1 MKNDNVRK
9 VFYIKDMEKKEKK
22 IPVSRSKS
30 AFKERERERKEKER
44 AEREKA
50 KAVMEENL
58 ADENETQ
65 ENETQETEKKPF
77 SWKLAAG
84 ILAGVVITGAAG
96 YVGMSMK
103 YQNTYLPGTCING
116 MNAAGMSPK
125 AVEEAMAKEAGDYSL
140 RLVLRND
147 ASENIEG
154 SAIGLNTVFDGSLEN
169 ILKQQNPYTWPIHM
183 IKGENYEIE
192 TMLAYEDEALDQ
204 AVDSLNAMDPAHVT
218 APENAHLSD
227 YIKGEGYSV
236 IPETEGDQLNPE
248 KVKEEVKAAINDLK
262 EEIDLDELG
271 CYEEPAVRSDDE
283 SLTAMA
289 DSLNHYV
296 NMTVTYTMGSKNEI
310 LDGEQ
315 IHTWLSYSDGQ
326 VTVDEG
332 KISEYVKSLASKYN
346 TAYTKRTFKTSYGPE
361 VEVSGVYGWRI
372 DQQAEAAALKEALA
386 EGKNVTKEP
395 AYAQKA
401 ASHDGNDYGNTY
413 AEVNLTAQHMYFYK
427 DGKKILESDFVSGNV
442 SKGYTTP
449 PGLFSLTYKQR
460 DATLKGQGYAS
471 PVKFWMPFN
480 GGIGFH
486 DASWR
491 NTFGGTIYKKNGSH
505 GCVNMPYAA
514 AKTLFENVYAGMPV
528 ICYNLPGTENA
539 QSSKASGKDDSSTCT
554 ANNGSTADPG
564 TVPDPAGRDSGTCYR
579 PCGTGRDH
587 KGTRDCCTDPGTFRV
602 CYCTADRNHLSGG
615 ECHKRSGACVY
626 HRSSCRGDRTRGLM
640 AENVDKSQKPFYN
653 AF

>member
-9 VFYIKDMEKKEKK
+9 VFYIKNMEKKEKK
-22 IPVSRSKS
+22 IPVSRSRS
-30 AFKERERERKEKER
+30 AFKEREQERKEKEK
-44 AEREKA
+44 AEREKT
-50 KAVMEENL
+50 KAVREENQ
-58 ADENETQ
+58 AEENETK
-65 ENETQETEKKPF
+65 ETEKKPF

-103 YQNTYLPGTCING
+103 YQNTYLPGTRING
-116 MNAAGMSPK
+116 MNVAGMSSK

-204 AVDSLNAMDPAHVT
+204 AVDSLNAMDPAYVT
-218 APENAHLSD
+218 APVDAHLSD

-236 IPETEGDQLNPE
+236 MPETEGDQLKPE

-283 SLTAMA
+283 SLIALA
-289 DSLNHYV
+289 ESLNRYA
-296 NMTVTYTMGSKNEI
+296 NMTITYTMGSKKEI
-310 LDGEQ
+310 LDGEK
-315 IHTWLSYSDGQ
+315 IHTWLSYAGGQ
-326 VTVDEG
+326 VSIDES

-346 TAYTKRTFKTSYGPE
+346 TAYSKRTFKTSYGPQ
-361 VEVSGVYGWRI
+361 VEVSGFYGWRI
-372 DQQAEAAALKEALA
+372 NQQAEAAALKEALA
-386 EGKNVTKEP
+386 EGKNVTNEP

-413 AEVNLTAQHMYFYK
+413 VEVNLTAQHLFMYK
-427 DGKKILESDFVSGNV
+427 EGQKILESDFVSGNV

-449 PGLFSLTYKQR
+449 PGLFGLTYKQR

-471 PVKFWMPFN
+471 PVRFWMPFN

-491 NTFGGTIYKKNGSH
+491 NTFGGTIYKKSGSH
-505 GCVNMPYAA
+505 GCLMQLRRLYLKMCMQEYRSSAIIWQVQKIPR
-514 AKTLFENVYAGMPV
+514 
-528 ICYNLPGTENA
+528 LPRLPEKLK
-539 QSSKASGKDDSSTCT
+539 QQYL
-554 ANNGSTADPG
+554 
-564 TVPDPAGRDSGTCYR
+564 YR
-579 PCGTGRDH
+579 PHRQNSPHRHRH
-587 KGTRDCCTDPGTFRV
+587 KHRLR
-602 CYCTADRNHLSGG
+602 HSQ
-615 ECHKRSGACVY
+615 HK
-626 HRSSCRGDRTRGLM
+626 HRC
-640 AENVDKSQKPFYN
+640 QQ
-653 AF
+653 

>member
-65 ENETQETEKKPF
+65 ETEKKPF
-77 SWKLAAG
+77 PWKVAAG
-84 ILAGVVITGAAG
+84 VLAGVVVVGAAG

-103 YQNTYLPGTCING
+103 YQNTYLPNTRING
-116 MNAAGMSPK
+116 MDAGGMTAS
-125 AVEEAMAKEAGDYSL
+125 AVEEAMSKEADIYSL
-140 RLVLRND
+140 KLAMRND
-147 ASENIEG
+147 ASETIEG
-154 SAIGLNTVFDGSLEN
+154 NTIGLHTVFDGSLEN
-169 ILKQQNPYTWPIHM
+169 ILKAQNPYTWPLRM
-183 IKGENYEIE
+183 MTGENYEIE
-192 TMLAYEDEALDQ
+192 TMISYEETALED
-204 AVDSLNAMDPAHVT
+204 AVDQLKALNPANVT
-218 APENAHLSD
+218 APENARLSD

-283 SLTAMA
+283 SLIALA
-289 DSLNHYV
+289 ESLNRYA
-296 NMTVTYTMGSKNEI
+296 NMTITYTMGSKKEI
-310 LDGEQ
+310 LDGEK
-315 IHTWLSYSDGQ
+315 IHTWLSYAGGQ
-326 VTVDEG
+326 VSIDES

-346 TAYTKRTFKTSYGPE
+346 TAYSKRTFKTSYGPQ
-361 VEVSGVYGWRI
+361 VEVSGFYGWRI

-413 AEVNLTAQHMYFYK
+413 VEVNLTAQHLFMYK
-427 DGKKILESDFVSGNV
+427 EGQKILESDFVSGNV

-449 PGLFSLTYKQR
+449 PGLFGLTYKQR

-491 NTFGGTIYKKNGSH
+491 NTFGGTIYKKSGSH
-505 GCVNMPYAA
+505 GCINMPYAA
-514 AKTLFENVYAGMPV
+514 AKTLFENVYAGIPV
-528 ICYNLPGTENA
+528 ICYNLAGTENSQA
-539 QSSKASGKDDSSTCT
+539 TKASGKAET
-554 ANNGSTADPG
+554 AVPVQTTPAEQPTQTPAQTPAETQPAQTPVP
-564 TVPDPAGRDSGTCYR
+564 TVSPAG
-579 PCGTGRDH
+579 
-587 KGTRDCCTDPGTFRV
+587 PGETTKAQE
-602 CYCTADRNHLSGG
+602 TAAPTQAPS
-615 ECHKRSGACVY
+615 ESAVVQPVETTA
-626 HRSSCRGDRTRGLM
+626 S
-640 AENVDKSQKPFYN
+640 AENATQEVGP
-653 AF
+653 AFATKAPADEIGPGV

>member
-58 ADENETQ
+58 ADENETQENETQ

-326 VTVDEG
+326 VTVGEG
-332 KISEYVKSLASKYN
+332 QISE
-346 TAYTKRTFKTSYGPE
+346 
-361 VEVSGVYGWRI
+361 
-372 DQQAEAAALKEALA
+372 
-386 EGKNVTKEP
+386 
-395 AYAQKA
+395 
-401 ASHDGNDYGNTY
+401 
-413 AEVNLTAQHMYFYK
+413 
-427 DGKKILESDFVSGNV
+427 
-442 SKGYTTP
+442 
-449 PGLFSLTYKQR
+449 
-460 DATLKGQGYAS
+460 
-471 PVKFWMPFN
+471 
-480 GGIGFH
+480 
-486 DASWR
+486 
-491 NTFGGTIYKKNGSH
+491 
-505 GCVNMPYAA
+505 
-514 AKTLFENVYAGMPV
+514 
-528 ICYNLPGTENA
+528 
-539 QSSKASGKDDSSTCT
+539 
-554 ANNGSTADPG
+554 
-564 TVPDPAGRDSGTCYR
+564 
-579 PCGTGRDH
+579 
-587 KGTRDCCTDPGTFRV
+587 
-602 CYCTADRNHLSGG
+602 
-615 ECHKRSGACVY
+615 
-626 HRSSCRGDRTRGLM
+626 
-640 AENVDKSQKPFYN
+640 
-653 AF
+653 

>member
-1 MKNDNVRK
+1 
-9 VFYIKDMEKKEKK
+9 MEKKEKK

-236 IPETEGDQLNPE
+236 IP
-248 KVKEEVKAAINDLK
+248 
-262 EEIDLDELG
+262 
-271 CYEEPAVRSDDE
+271 
-283 SLTAMA
+283 
-289 DSLNHYV
+289 
-296 NMTVTYTMGSKNEI
+296 
-310 LDGEQ
+310 
-315 IHTWLSYSDGQ
+315 
-326 VTVDEG
+326 
-332 KISEYVKSLASKYN
+332 
-346 TAYTKRTFKTSYGPE
+346 
-361 VEVSGVYGWRI
+361 
-372 DQQAEAAALKEALA
+372 
-386 EGKNVTKEP
+386 
-395 AYAQKA
+395 
-401 ASHDGNDYGNTY
+401 
-413 AEVNLTAQHMYFYK
+413 
-427 DGKKILESDFVSGNV
+427 
-442 SKGYTTP
+442 
-449 PGLFSLTYKQR
+449 
-460 DATLKGQGYAS
+460 
-471 PVKFWMPFN
+471 
-480 GGIGFH
+480 
-486 DASWR
+486 
-491 NTFGGTIYKKNGSH
+491 
-505 GCVNMPYAA
+505 
-514 AKTLFENVYAGMPV
+514 
-528 ICYNLPGTENA
+528 
-539 QSSKASGKDDSSTCT
+539 
-554 ANNGSTADPG
+554 
-564 TVPDPAGRDSGTCYR
+564 
-579 PCGTGRDH
+579 
-587 KGTRDCCTDPGTFRV
+587 
-602 CYCTADRNHLSGG
+602 
-615 ECHKRSGACVY
+615 
-626 HRSSCRGDRTRGLM
+626 
-640 AENVDKSQKPFYN
+640 
-653 AF
+653 

>member
-9 VFYIKDMEKKEKK
+9 VFYIKNMEKKEKK
-22 IPVSRSKS
+22 IPVSRSRS
-30 AFKERERERKEKER
+30 AFKEREQERKQKEK
-44 AEREKA
+44 AEREKT
-50 KAVMEENL
+50 KAVREENQ
-58 ADENETQ
+58 AEENETK
-65 ENETQETEKKPF
+65 ETEKKPF
-77 SWKLAAG
+77 SWKFAAG

-103 YQNTYLPGTCING
+103 YQNTYLPGTRING
-116 MNAAGMSPK
+116 MNVAGMSSK

-204 AVDSLNAMDPAHVT
+204 AVDSLNAMDPAYVT
-218 APENAHLSD
+218 APVDAHLSD

-236 IPETEGDQLNPE
+236 IPETEGDQLKPE

-283 SLTAMA
+283 SLIALA
-289 DSLNHYV
+289 ESLNRYA
-296 NMTVTYTMGSKNEI
+296 NMTITYTMGSKKEL
-310 LDGEQ
+310 LDGEK
-315 IHTWLSYSDGQ
+315 IHTWLSYAGGQ
-326 VTVDEG
+326 VSIDES

-346 TAYTKRTFKTSYGPE
+346 TAYSKRTFKTSYGPQ
-361 VEVSGVYGWRI
+361 VEVSGFYGWRI

-413 AEVNLTAQHMYFYK
+413 VEVNLTAQHLFMYK
-427 DGKKILESDFVSGNV
+427 EGQKILESDFVSGNV

-449 PGLFSLTYKQR
+449 PGLFGLTYKQR

-491 NTFGGTIYKKNGSH
+491 NTFGGTIYKKSGSH
-505 GCVNMPYAA
+505 GCINMPYAA
-514 AKTLFENVYAGMPV
+514 AKTLFENVYAGIPV
-528 ICYNLPGTENA
+528 ICYNLAGTENSQA
-539 QSSKASGKDDSSTCT
+539 TKASGKAET
-554 ANNGSTADPG
+554 AVPVQTTPAEQPTQTPAQTPAETQPAQTPVP
-564 TVPDPAGRDSGTCYR
+564 TVSPAG
-579 PCGTGRDH
+579 
-587 KGTRDCCTDPGTFRV
+587 PGETTKAQE
-602 CYCTADRNHLSGG
+602 TAAPTQAPS
-615 ECHKRSGACVY
+615 ESAVVQPVETTA
-626 HRSSCRGDRTRGLM
+626 S
-640 AENVDKSQKPFYN
+640 AENATQEVGP
-653 AF
+653 AFATKAPADEIGPGV

>member
-271 CYEEPAVRSDDE
+271 H
-283 SLTAMA
+283 LTRNGERTAE
-289 DSLNHYV
+289 
-296 NMTVTYTMGSKNEI
+296 TEI
-310 LDGEQ
+310 LFGEQ
-315 IHTWLSYSDGQ
+315 DRDDWI
-326 VTVDEG
+326 
-332 KISEYVKSLASKYN
+332 
-346 TAYTKRTFKTSYGPE
+346 TF
-361 VEVSGVYGWRI
+361 
-372 DQQAEAAALKEALA
+372 
-386 EGKNVTKEP
+386 
-395 AYAQKA
+395 
-401 ASHDGNDYGNTY
+401 
-413 AEVNLTAQHMYFYK
+413 
-427 DGKKILESDFVSGNV
+427 
-442 SKGYTTP
+442 
-449 PGLFSLTYKQR
+449 
-460 DATLKGQGYAS
+460 
-471 PVKFWMPFN
+471 
-480 GGIGFH
+480 
-486 DASWR
+486 
-491 NTFGGTIYKKNGSH
+491 
-505 GCVNMPYAA
+505 PY
-514 AKTLFENVYAGMPV
+514 
-528 ICYNLPGTENA
+528 
-539 QSSKASGKDDSSTCT
+539 
-554 ANNGSTADPG
+554 
-564 TVPDPAGRDSGTCYR
+564 TVPEGCYFCLGDNRPRSEDSRELGAFR
-579 PCGTGRDH
+579 RREITG
-587 KGTRDCCTDPGTFRV
+587 KVLAQFR
-602 CYCTADRNHLSGG
+602 LSSV
-615 ECHKRSGACVY
+615 K
-626 HRSSCRGDRTRGLM
+626 
-640 AENVDKSQKPFYN
+640 
-653 AF
+653 